1 MHGSIFK
8 MKDSK
13 NKSQRILPS
22 SLRQQLDGLRAKLR
36 WVEGSKS
43 ASAAFGLLLVSW
55 LIVFGSDRLWDTPQP
70 VLVLFSV
77 TGWASAAWILRLG
90 YRMAVEQPRHDENLA
105 KIAQGRFPAIGDHL
119 LGVIELCDPKKKT
132 SKHSAALRKAAVAQV
147 TEETARQ
154 DLGKAVDLHTL
165 KRVAS
170 GFAVLAVIAF
180 LCSAFMPRATRN
192 AWERWSNPF
201 DPVPRYTFAE
211 LTRFP
216 SEKIVAR
223 GEPFQILCS
232 IDPNSFWLPEQA
244 TLTDEDG
251 RERIATLSG
260 TSYLFELEGLLEPIS
275 FTLGAG
281 DASGHIEV
289 TPLVRPSLRKVEAMI
304 RYPDYL
310 GYAPERREIK
320 GSAIIAPIGSI
331 VTIEGFA
338 NRPLRVAGT
347 TGNDEGQESL
357 EATIDG
363 EQFTLKLGLIKEDQA
378 HQLVWRDEFGLSCG
392 GPRKLEIIAK
402 EDEPPTVDFSGQ
414 PFEMAVLETETIEI
428 TTKARDDYGVRK
440 LTLSWTLRN
449 TGIEE
454 KEKVAREWKSDSH
467 DERSFEGAYPLSPSL
482 LGAPA
487 DSIIAIRAK
496 VIDWRKDAEPVLSRE
511 LLAHVVSVETHA
523 ELIRA
528 KMEELLGKLSEI
540 ARLEEDVLL
549 ETLKLENFDPEK
561 TSEESNQQ
569 ATEATAEKQDDL
581 AKQLGEMSEQGSENL
596 REAMKNPVFD
606 EETLKEWS
614 KTMQS
619 MQNLSEN
626 KMQEASQ
633 QLSQAASSP
642 SESERSENLSE
653 AENTEREI
661 LEELQSL
668 QGEINERLD
677 ELEAL
682 TLARRLREIKRT
694 EESLGKS
701 LAENLSET
709 IGLRAQDLP
718 QKHKLLNENFHERQ
732 LETHVDTKTIKG
744 EISRYHER
752 TGKLQY
758 GQVSDEMEETQAAEG
773 LRGVAQDIHRNVAI
787 TATEKLNHWSVKFGE
802 WAKLLEP
809 DDEGG
814 GGEGGGEGKDITEQ
828 LIALLRIR
836 KGESDIRR
844 HTVLLEQE
852 KEDVGKELK
861 ERSDE
866 LGVRQRELMVDLTD
880 VQIEL
885 AEEALNPIFD
895 DSHMAMADAA
905 GKLEKQDA
913 GKDTVTSET
922 KAYDLVSDI
931 INLIVESQ
939 CQACKKPGASSQSQA
954 AAAAMQFLL
963 QQYGKG
969 EGEGQGMGMSSFGGG
984 SNQGGDTD
992 SNPTLPKTNDG
1003 GTTPGDRRSRKA
1015 SGWSGG
1021 LPSEFRDALEHYFRQ
1036 IEQ

>member
-1 MHGSIFK
+1 MN
-8 MKDSK
+8 DSM
-13 NKSQRILPS
+13 NKGRNSLPS
-22 SLRQQLDGLRAKLR
+22 SLREQLDGLRAKLR
-36 WVEGSKS
+36 WVEGSK
-43 ASAAFGLLLVSW
+43 AAYIAFGLLLVSW

-70 VLVLFSV
+70 LLVLFSV

-105 KIAQGRFPAIGDHL
+105 KIAQGRFPAIGDRL

-147 TEETARQ
+147 AEETARQ
-154 DLGKAVDLHTL
+154 DLCKAVDARIL
-165 KRVAS
+165 KRVAG
-170 GFAVLAVIAF
+170 GFAGLAAIAV
-180 LCSAFMPRATRN
+180 LCSAFMPRATSN
-192 AWERWSNPF
+192 AWKRWSNPF
-201 DPVPRYTFAE
+201 NPVPRYTFAE

-216 SEKIVAR
+216 TEKIVAR
-223 GEPFQILCS
+223 GEPFQIHCA
-232 IDPNSFWLPEQA
+232 IDPDSFWLPEHA
-244 TLTDEDG
+244 TLTNEDG
-251 RERIATLSG
+251 RELIATLSG

-275 FTLGAG
+275 FTLRAG
-281 DASGHIEV
+281 DASGRVEV
-289 TPLVRPSLRKVEAMI
+289 TPLVRPSLRKVDAVI

-310 GYAPERREIK
+310 GYPTERREIT
-320 GSAIIAPIGSI
+320 GSAIISPIDSV
-331 VTIEGFA
+331 VTVEGFA
-338 NRPLRVAGT
+338 NRSLRVAAT
-347 TGNDEGQESL
+347 IGNGNEQESL
-357 EATIDG
+357 QATING
-363 EQFTLKLGLIKEDQA
+363 PQLTLKLGRIKENQT

-402 EDEPPTVDFSGQ
+402 EDEPPTVDFSGL
-414 PFEMAVLETETIEI
+414 PFEVAVLETETLEV

-449 TGIEE
+449 IGTEE
-454 KEKVAREWKSDSH
+454 EEQVAREWESDSH
-467 DERSFEGAYPLSPSL
+467 AVRSLEGTYPLNPTL

-487 DSIIAIRAK
+487 GSIIAIRAK
-496 VIDWRKDAEPVLSRE
+496 VIDWRKGAEPVLSRE

-528 KMEELLGKLSEI
+528 RMEELLGKLSEI
-540 ARLEEDVLL
+540 ARSEEDILL

-561 TSEESNQQ
+561 ASEESNQRE
-569 ATEATAEKQDDL
+569 TEATAEKQEDL
-581 AKQLGEMSEQGSENL
+581 AKQLGEMSEEGSENL
-596 REAMKNPVFD
+596 REAMKNPIFD
-606 EETLKEWS
+606 EKTLKEWS
-614 KTMQS
+614 QTMQS
-619 MQNLSEN
+619 MQGLAEG
-626 KMQEASQ
+626 KMPEASK
-633 QLSQAASSP
+633 QLSQAASSSSP
-642 SESERSENLSE
+642 SERSENLSE

-694 EESLGKS
+694 EDSLGESLTES
-701 LAENLSET
+701 LSET
-709 IGLRAQDLP
+709 IGLRARDLP

-752 TGKLQY
+752 TGKPQY
-758 GQVSDEMEETQAAEG
+758 GQVSEEMEETQAAEG
-773 LRGVAQDIHRNVAI
+773 LRSVAQDIQRNVSI
-787 TATEKLNHWSVKFGE
+787 TATEKLGHWSVKFEE
-802 WAKLLEP
+802 WAKMLEP
-809 DDEGG
+809 DEGGGG

-828 LIALLRIR
+828 LIALLRVR
-836 KGESDIRR
+836 KGEGDLRR
-844 HTVLLEQE
+844 HTILLEQE
-852 KEDVGKELK
+852 KKDVGKELK

-866 LGVRQRELMVDLTD
+866 LGGRQRELMVDLTD

-885 AEEALNPIFD
+885 AEESLNPIFD
-895 DSHMAMADAA
+895 DTHTVMADAA
-905 GKLEKQDA
+905 GKLENQDA
-913 GKDTVTSET
+913 GQDTVTSET
-922 KAYDLVSDI
+922 KAFDLVSDL

-939 CQACKKPGASSQSQA
+939 CQACNKPGASSQSQA
-954 AAAAMQFLL
+954 DAAAMQFLL

-969 EGEGQGMGMSSFGGG
+969 EGKGMGMSSFGGG

-992 SNPTLPKTNDG
+992 SNPILPKTNDG

-1021 LPSEFRDALEHYFRQ
+1021 LPSEFRDALEHYFRE